1 MPIVAMHIPRCM
13 RQMHD
18 LLQKYLH
25 ISKIFSTF
33 VGKIK
38 SSWRN
43 RNMKTRGLMHGLDEY
58 DSKARWYYPAICRTT
73 TMDPLAE
80 KDYLARKS

>member
-1 MPIVAMHIPRCM
+1 MPIVAMHNLAQFFVDWASFYPRCM

-33 VGKIK
+33 VG
-38 SSWRN
+38 RN
-43 RNMKTRGLMHGLDEY
+43 
-58 DSKARWYYPAICRTT
+58 
-73 TMDPLAE
+73 
-80 KDYLARKS
+80 